1 MKSNIHPKWN
11 HQTTVTCAC
20 GNTFQTGSTKDTIN
34 VDVCSACHPFYTGE
48 SRFVDTQGRVERFMS
63 KRTAAAQNAG
73 KTKKKNEKKKQ
84 VEQVSLRDML
94 KSQEKN
100 FTSPADK
107 ASVN

>member
-11 HQTTVTCAC
+11 HQTTVKCGC

-48 SRFVDTQGRVERFMS
+48 TRFVDTQGRVERFMN
-63 KRTAAAQNAG
+63 KRTTAAQNAG
-73 KTKKKNEKKKQ
+73 KIKKKSDKKKQ

-94 KSQEKN
+94 QSQKKN
-100 FTSPADK
+100 LNST
-107 ASVN
+107 VIN